1 MNGCD
6 FLNVIQTIQDNL
18 EGFKNALN
26 IDTFIRILASPSA
39 DNFKLCPIHYKNS
52 SWRPCNHG
60 LQARKHTLTSEWGNC
75 MHERPQ
81 AVIASCVK
89 ARSKGS
95 VVNSVAGPGEESQ
108 KMRQFLAFDAKWGTF
123 WAPLYLKIVN
133 DNY

>member
-52 SWRPCNHG
+52 S
-60 LQARKHTLTSEWGNC
+60 
-75 MHERPQ
+75 
-81 AVIASCVK
+81 
-89 ARSKGS
+89 
-95 VVNSVAGPGEESQ
+95 
-108 KMRQFLAFDAKWGTF
+108 
-123 WAPLYLKIVN
+123 
-133 DNY
+133 